1 MFLYIFPIICACI
14 IVATSFGSRQ
24 ILPLTIDG
32 ITNDRALDYITLS
45 FAFAVGQVIWG
56 FANYIGG
63 MVADKFGDEKAL
75 FLGIILSALGC
86 YLIQY
91 CDSTIE
97 IVITIG
103 LLSAGGAGIA
113 GLAVAMSAVN
123 KKVPEKKAGLAFG
136 VLNAGGSLG
145 QTLLAPIGVI
155 IIINYGWIFALNCLS
170 FLFCLLY
177 TSPSPRDRG

>member
-1 MFLYIFPIICACI
+1 M
-14 IVATSFGSRQ
+14 ATSFGSRQ

-97 IVITIG
+97 IVICYIFPIVCA
-103 LLSAGGAGIA
+103 SIIVAG
-113 GLAVAMSAVN
+113 
-123 KKVPEKKAGLAFG
+123 FG
-136 VLNAGGSLG
+136 S
-145 QTLLAPIGVI
+145 Q
-155 IIINYGWIFALNCLS
+155 YFH
-170 FLFCLLY
+170 
-177 TSPSPRDRG
+177 

>member
-24 ILPLTIDG
+24 ITLTIDG

-45 FAFAVGQVIWG
+45 LAFAVGQVIWG

-63 MVADKFGDEKAL
+63 MIADKFGMKRL
-75 FLGIILSALGC
+75 IFRYYIISPRLLS
-86 YLIQY
+86 IQY

-97 IVITIG
+97 IVIAIG

-123 KKVPEKKAGLAFG
+123 KRYLKKSRISF
-136 VLNAGGSLG
+136 
-145 QTLLAPIGVI
+145 
-155 IIINYGWIFALNCLS
+155 WCFKRWRIFRTNFLS
-170 FLFCLLY
+170 AHW
-177 TSPSPRDRG
+177 GNNNH

>member
-63 MVADKFGDEKAL
+63 MISEGTPKLDELNDLIDYKLIVKHTIWDSLISVFSFGL
-75 FLGIILSALGC
+75 YTPTTIIIL
-86 YLIQY
+86 
-91 CDSTIE
+91 
-97 IVITIG
+97 
-103 LLSAGGAGIA
+103 
-113 GLAVAMSAVN
+113 
-123 KKVPEKKAGLAFG
+123 
-136 VLNAGGSLG
+136 
-145 QTLLAPIGVI
+145 
-155 IIINYGWIFALNCLS
+155 
-170 FLFCLLY
+170 
-177 TSPSPRDRG
+177 R